1 MNDDPTTPFHLPPH
15 PADQDGS
22 GSRGRA
28 AASAGRAARRRSERR
43 AGGNRR
49 VVAVAGAA
57 ALVLACSAAYTLASS
72 GGSGGSGG
80 SGNAAAAPVQLAPAP
95 ASSAAG
101 SASASASPSAG
112 TASPP
117 ASPSVSAS
125 ASAPASASASAAKS
139 AKASKA
145 PAAAAK
151 QPAGSAPTGRAAQFA
166 EEVTALT
173 NAERA
178 KAGCGPV
185 TLDDR
190 VSTAAMAHSDDMVA
204 RHYFEHA
211 DPEGRHAD
219 SRLRAAGY
227 KPGWWGE
234 NIAYGQPD
242 PAAVMDDWM
251 HSEGHRANILNCHFT
266 VIGVGVNFG
275 AGGPWWTQ
283 VFASP
288 A

>member
-1 MNDDPTTPFHLPPH
+1 M
-15 PADQDGS
+15 
-22 GSRGRA
+22 
-28 AASAGRAARRRSERR
+28 
-43 AGGNRR
+43 
-49 VVAVAGAA
+49 
-57 ALVLACSAAYTLASS
+57 
-72 GGSGGSGG
+72 
-80 SGNAAAAPVQLAPAP
+80 
-95 ASSAAG
+95 
-101 SASASASPSAG
+101 
-112 TASPP
+112 
-117 ASPSVSAS
+117 
-125 ASAPASASASAAKS
+125 
-139 AKASKA
+139 
-145 PAAAAK
+145 
-151 QPAGSAPTGRAAQFA
+151 
-166 EEVTALT
+166 TALT

-185 TLDDR
+185 TLDGR
-190 VSTAAMAHSDDMVA
+190 VSAAAMAHSDDMVA

-227 KPGWWGE
+227 QPGWWGE

-242 PAAVMDDWM
+242 PAAVMDAWM

>member
-1 MNDDPTTPFHLPPH
+1 MNDHPTTPFHLPPH
-15 PADQDGS
+15 PVDGDGS
-22 GSRGRA
+22 GGRGPA
-28 AASAGRAARRRSERR
+28 AAAGGRAARRRSRRR
-43 AGGNRR
+43 AGGSRR
-49 VVAVAGAA
+49 VAAAAGAA

-72 GGSGGSGG
+72 GGPDGTGAT
-80 SGNAAAAPVQLAPAP
+80 AAASVQLAPTP
-95 ASSAAG
+95 ASSASGPAPVSASPSTG
-101 SASASASPSAG
+101 SASPSTSPSVSAPASPSASASAS
-112 TASPP
+112 
-117 ASPSVSAS
+117 
-125 ASAPASASASAAKS
+125 KS

-145 PAAAAK
+145 PAAPAK
-151 QPAGSAPTGRAAQFA
+151 QPAGSAPTGKAAQFA

-185 TLDDR
+185 ALDAK
-190 VSTAAMAHSDDMVA
+190 VSAAAMAHSDDMVA

-227 KPGWWGE
+227 TPGWWGE

-242 PAAVMDDWM
+242 PAAVMDAWM

>member
-1 MNDDPTTPFHLPPH
+1 M
-15 PADQDGS
+15 
-22 GSRGRA
+22 
-28 AASAGRAARRRSERR
+28 
-43 AGGNRR
+43 
-49 VVAVAGAA
+49 
-57 ALVLACSAAYTLASS
+57 
-72 GGSGGSGG
+72 
-80 SGNAAAAPVQLAPAP
+80 
-95 ASSAAG
+95 
-101 SASASASPSAG
+101 
-112 TASPP
+112 
-117 ASPSVSAS
+117 
-125 ASAPASASASAAKS
+125 
-139 AKASKA
+139 
-145 PAAAAK
+145 
-151 QPAGSAPTGRAAQFA
+151 
-166 EEVTALT
+166 TALT

-190 VSTAAMAHSDDMVA
+190 VSAAAMAHSDDMVA

-234 NIAYGQPD
+234 NIAYGQSD
-242 PAAVMDDWM
+242 PAAVMDAWM

-266 VIGVGVNFG
+266 VIGMGVNFG